1 MLKEEQRVKKKE
13 NRTGSK
19 ENRTKRI
26 ENRILDYKTVFF
38 FLCSFFYVLFSQAQ
52 CAMCRAALES
62 EESGTQAKAI
72 NDGIV
77 YLMIIPYVLVAAAA
91 YAIYKIKFAK
101 KKEEVKD

>member
-1 MLKEEQRVKKKE
+1 MFSEEK
-13 NRTGSK
+13 SK
-19 ENRTKRI
+19 KRI
-26 ENRILDYKTVFF
+26 ENRKKKIENRIYKFKTVFF
-38 FLCSFFYVLFSQAQ
+38 FLCSFFYVLISQAQ

-101 KKEEVKD
+101 KKEKIEN

>member
-1 MLKEEQRVKKKE
+1 MYKEENRIKKIE
-13 NRTGSK
+13 NRV
-19 ENRTKRI
+19 KRI
-26 ENRILDYKTVFF
+26 ENRIYKFKSVFF
-38 FLCSFFYVLFSQAQ
+38 FLCSFFYVLISQAQ

-62 EESGTQAKAI
+62 EESGVQAKAI

-101 KKEEVKD
+101 KKEKIES